1 MPLLD
6 KINSRAPA
14 RSDQL
19 PLRSVLEPLLSQIN
33 SRAPARLDQLPLR
46 SVPEPLLGA
55 RLTARTA
62 GMVER
67 YDDMVSNKGSKDIS
81 FVSTWKQKTQNRRV
95 SDPSL
100 RAGCATE
107 AKRSGRRG
115 SGECGCSA
123 IVGHRRR
130 GNLPSHYPL
139 SYSVPAGDSVG
150 LKKPSH
156 RS

>member
-1 MPLLD
+1 P
-6 KINSRAPA
+6 
-14 RSDQL
+14 
-19 PLRSVLEPLLSQIN
+19 VLFCPLSQALTLSLAIGFLQCPEELVVCSTTSA
-33 SRAPARLDQLPLR
+33 SRSSSRLAQ
-46 SVPEPLLGA
+46 
-55 RLTARTA
+55 
-62 GMVER
+62 
-67 YDDMVSNKGSKDIS
+67 
-81 FVSTWKQKTQNRRV
+81 
-95 SDPSL
+95 

-156 RS
+156 RR